1 MTFYLLFAHC
11 FLPHQLVYQW
21 VCLCLYEPQHHSVQS
36 LEDFP
41 LHHHIPRPSRVL
53 HCQPMDLPKFLF
65 YTIPKVRLCADN
77 QRSSLFNFCLHRV
90 LWCSKWCIYLYIH
103 ILEEILMHKKHT
115 LWLFNLLILILDTS
129 ETTSVFLPWPWS
141 RLAGDEGEPLWY
153 PWGSAKCP
161 VW

>member
-1 MTFYLLFAHC
+1 MPTIKEVVYLIFV
-11 FLPHQLVYQW
+11 FIEY
-21 VCLCLYEPQHHSVQS
+21 YDVQS
-36 LEDFP
+36 G
-41 LHHHIPRPSRVL
+41 
-53 HCQPMDLPKFLF
+53 
-65 YTIPKVRLCADN
+65 
-77 QRSSLFNFCLHRV
+77 
-90 LWCSKWCIYLYIH
+90 IYLYMH

>member
-1 MTFYLLFAHC
+1 MSSDILLTFCPLF
-11 FLPHQLVYQW
+11 FTSSTGVSMS
-21 VCLCLYEPQHHSVQS
+21 LCLYEPQHHSVQS

-90 LWCSKWCIYLYIH
+90 L
-103 ILEEILMHKKHT
+103 
-115 LWLFNLLILILDTS
+115 
-129 ETTSVFLPWPWS
+129 
-141 RLAGDEGEPLWY
+141 
-153 PWGSAKCP
+153 
-161 VW
+161 